1 MAAEERRIMA
11 QAYVDSLILAR
22 DEAARQLSEM
32 VADRKISYSIG
43 GLSMSW
49 TEYQKHLIDTIEQLT
64 RQIQQG
70 QSPFWVMSRAR
81 P

>member
-1 MAAEERRIMA
+1 MAA
-11 QAYVDSLILAR
+11 QPYVASLILAR

-32 VADRKISYSIG
+32 VADRKVSYSIG

-49 TEYQKHLIDTIEQLT
+49 TEYQKHLIDTINQLT
-64 RQIQQG
+64 EAIQRG
-70 QSPFWVMSRAR
+70 QAPFWVMSKGR